1 MPIPDA
7 VLPLEPPP
15 NVDDV
20 RSALVIEV
28 CNRYIQAILSRDPAR
43 IESAA
48 KEWDEL

>member
-7 VLPLEPPP
+7 VLPPDPPP
-15 NVDDV
+15 TVDEA
-20 RSALVIEV
+20 RAARVIEV
-28 CNRYIQAILSRDPAR
+28 CNRYVQAILSKDPAR